1 MTEHLL
7 STLGLALKA
16 GAVAV
21 GEEPVGAAA
30 RGKKARVIFTAR
42 DAAASSV
49 RRAYSFGQAGSCL
62 CLPFPADKDALGRAL
77 GRTSVAMCAVTDIG
91 FAQSL
96 VKKLAAAEPE
106 VYQAAAAALD
116 IKAQR
121 ARERKEEQ
129 AQHEKNLRQG
139 KHRVRS
145 EKPPEPEPQP
155 PEAAAPRRRP
165 PQRRA
170 QAAQKGDRVYKE
182 RSARNAGRPR
192 AAKADREAPGR
203 RWENARPVKKGKG
216 SRNKSGK

>member
-7 STLGLALKA
+7 STLGLALRA

-42 DAAASSV
+42 DASASSV
-49 RRAYSFGQAGSCL
+49 RRAYSFAHAGSCL
-62 CLPFPADKDALGRAL
+62 CLPFPADKDAFGRAL

-96 VKKLAAAEPE
+96 VKKLAAADGET
-106 VYQAAAAALD
+106 YGAASQALD
-116 IKAQR
+116 IKAKR

-139 KHRVRS
+139 KRRVHAA
-145 EKPPEPEPQP
+145 KPPEEPAHPPEGRPEP
-155 PEAAAPRRRP
+155 ERRP
-165 PQRRA
+165 PRRA
-170 QAAQKGDRVYKE
+170 DRPDRVYKE
-182 RSARNAGRPR
+182 RSSRD
-192 AAKADREAPGR
+192 AKSRRSQRKEAPGQR
-203 RWENARPVKKGKG
+203 YENALPVKKGKG
-216 SRNKSGK
+216 SRKPSGK

>member
-7 STLGLALKA
+7 STLGLALRA

-49 RRAYSFGQAGSCL
+49 RRAYSFAHAGSCL
-62 CLPFPADKDALGRAL
+62 CLPFPADKDAFGRAL

-96 VKKLAAAEPE
+96 VKKLAAADGEA
-106 VYQAAAAALD
+106 YSAASQALD
-116 IKAQR
+116 IKAKR

-139 KHRVRS
+139 KRRVHAA
-145 EKPPEPEPQP
+145 KPPEEPAHPPEGRPEP
-155 PEAAAPRRRP
+155 ERRP
-165 PQRRA
+165 PRRA
-170 QAAQKGDRVYKE
+170 DRPDRYI
-182 RSARNAGRPR
+182 RSA
-192 AAKADREAPGR
+192 AAAMRKADGR
-203 RWENARPVKKGKG
+203 RGRKRPD
-216 SRNKSGK
+216 SGMRTLCR

>member
-7 STLGLALKA
+7 STLGLALRA

-49 RRAYSFGQAGSCL
+49 RRAYSFAHAGSCL
-62 CLPFPADKDALGRAL
+62 CLPFPADKDAFGRAL

-96 VKKLAAAEPE
+96 VKKLAAADGET
-106 VYQAAAAALD
+106 YGAASQALD
-116 IKAQR
+116 IKAKR

-139 KHRVRS
+139 KRRIHS
-145 EKPPEPEPQP
+145 DKPPEVPAAPTGKPPRQARA
-155 PEAAAPRRRP
+155 PEAGVRRP
-165 PQRRA
+165 GQRAGKPSGTR
-170 QAAQKGDRVYKE
+170 QRPPREDRF
-182 RSARNAGRPR
+182 AGSL
-192 AAKADREAPGR
+192 
-203 RWENARPVKKGKG
+203 PVKRGKG
-216 SRNKSGK
+216 SRKESGRQ

>member
-7 STLGLALKA
+7 STLGLALRA

-49 RRAYSFGQAGSCL
+49 RRAYSFAHAGSCL
-62 CLPFPADKDALGRAL
+62 CLPFPADKDAFGRAL

-96 VKKLAAAEPE
+96 VKKLAAS
-106 VYQAAAAALD
+106 QALA
-116 IKAQR
+116 IKAKR

-129 AQHEKNLRQG
+129 VQHEKNLRQG
-139 KHRVRS
+139 KRRVHAA
-145 EKPPEPEPQP
+145 KPPEEPAHPPEGRPEP
-155 PEAAAPRRRP
+155 ERRP
-165 PQRRA
+165 PRRA
-170 QAAQKGDRVYKE
+170 DRPDRVYKE
-182 RSARNAGRPR
+182 RSSRDAKSRRPQR
-192 AAKADREAPGR
+192 KEAPGQR
-203 RWENARPVKKGKG
+203 YENALPVKKGKG
-216 SRNKSGK
+216 SRKPSGK

>member
-7 STLGLALKA
+7 STLGLALRA

-30 RGKKARVIFTAR
+30 RAKKARVIFTAR

-49 RRAYSFGQAGSCL
+49 RRAYSFGRAGSCL
-62 CLPFPADKDALGRAL
+62 CLPFPADKEDFGRAL

-106 VYQAAAAALD
+106 IYGAAAEALD
-116 IKAQR
+116 LKAKR

-129 AQHEKNLRQG
+129 LQHEKNLRQG
-139 KHRVRS
+139 RHRVHGG
-145 EKPPEPEPQP
+145 KPPEEPAHPPEGRPEP
-155 PEAAAPRRRP
+155 ERRP
-165 PQRRA
+165 PRRA
-170 QAAQKGDRVYKE
+170 DRPDRVYKE
-182 RSARNAGRPR
+182 RSSRDAKSRRPQR
-192 AAKADREAPGR
+192 KEAPGQR
-203 RWENARPVKKGKG
+203 YENARPVKKGKG
-216 SRNKSGK
+216 SRKTTGR

>member
-7 STLGLALKA
+7 STLGLALRA

-49 RRAYSFGQAGSCL
+49 RRAYSFAHAGSCL
-62 CLPFPADKDALGRAL
+62 CLPFPADKDAFGRAL

-96 VKKLAAAEPE
+96 VKKLAAADGET
-106 VYQAAAAALD
+106 YGAASQALD
-116 IKAQR
+116 IKAKR

-139 KHRVRS
+139 KRRVHAA
-145 EKPPEPEPQP
+145 KPPEEPAHP
-155 PEAAAPRRRP
+155 PEGRP
-165 PQRRA
+165 
-170 QAAQKGDRVYKE
+170 DRVYKE
-182 RSARNAGRPR
+182 RSSRDAKSRRPQR
-192 AAKADREAPGR
+192 KEAPGQR
-203 RWENARPVKKGKG
+203 YENALPVKKGKG
-216 SRNKSGK
+216 SRKPSGK

>member
-7 STLGLALKA
+7 STLGLALRA

-49 RRAYSFGQAGSCL
+49 RRAYSFAHAGSCL
-62 CLPFPADKDALGRAL
+62 CLPFPADKDAFGRAL

-96 VKKLAAAEPE
+96 VKKLAAADGET
-106 VYQAAAAALD
+106 YGAASQALD
-116 IKAQR
+116 IKAKR

-129 AQHEKNLRQG
+129 AHPPEGR
-139 KHRVRS
+139 
-145 EKPPEPEPQP
+145 PEPE
-155 PEAAAPRRRP
+155 RRP
-165 PQRRA
+165 PRRA
-170 QAAQKGDRVYKE
+170 DRPDRVYKE
-182 RSARNAGRPR
+182 RSSRDAKSRRPQ
-192 AAKADREAPGR
+192 KKEAPGQR
-203 RWENARPVKKGKG
+203 YENALPVKKGKG
-216 SRNKSGK
+216 SRKPSGK